1 MIVLDTSV
9 VLKWLLP
16 EEESAEAEALLARHR
31 HGTEH
36 IIAPTL
42 LHYEVGNALRY
53 KHVVSDADVSHLLR
67 ILEEIGLTTLH
78 PSTSEMAETILY
90 AREKDISVY
99 DASYI
104 TLARRLGCL
113 CVTADKKLYH
123 LIAEPF
129 VQVIE

>member
-16 EEESAEAEALLARHR
+16 EEESIEANALLTRHR
-31 HGTEH
+31 HGAEH

-53 KHVVSDADVSHLLR
+53 KRVVPDADASYLLR
-67 ILEEIGLTTLH
+67 ILEEVGLTTLH
-78 PSTSEMAETILY
+78 PSSSEIAETILY

-99 DASYI
+99 DASYV

-113 CVTADKKLYH
+113 CITADKKLYNR
-123 LIAEPF
+123 ITES
-129 VQVIE
+129 